1 MIRRNYLIFYPE
13 ISVHSPHRVLRN
25 LKNSRQPG
33 TLHFRRETQLPKIFW
48 FGEKKEVWL
57 L

>member
-33 TLHFRRETQLPKIFW
+33 TLHFRRETQLPKIFC